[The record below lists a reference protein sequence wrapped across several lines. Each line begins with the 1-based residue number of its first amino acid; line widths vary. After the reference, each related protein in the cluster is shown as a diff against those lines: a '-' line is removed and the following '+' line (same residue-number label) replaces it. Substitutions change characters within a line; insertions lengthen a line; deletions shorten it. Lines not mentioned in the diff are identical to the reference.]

1 MARKMMRYKAVISY
15 DGTKYVGWQRQKNGL
30 SIQEVL
36 ETAMQKVFGCEVECT
51 ASGRTDAGVHAEGQV
66 IHFEV
71 ETGIPAD
78 KIPFSVNNC
87 LPEDI
92 SMLACE
98 VAPKGFN
105 ARFSAKRKTYR
116 YSIYYSRFPL
126 PMLEH
131 THYRSTV
138 PMNVEAMKEAATKLV
153 GTHDFKCFMAAGSNI
168 KDKTYRTMYSVDV
181 ESKDNVVTI
190 TVCGNGFLYNMVR
203 IMAGTLYYVGI
214 GKLTPKDVGRIV
226 AQKDRAAAGKTL
238 PAKGLCL
245 VSVEYD
251 DGEQNVPEDSLS

>member
-1 MARKMMRYKAVISY
+1 MVRKMRRYKAIISY

-36 ETAMQKVFGCEVECT
+36 ETAMQKVLGCEVECT

-71 ETGIPAD
+71 ETAIPAD
-78 KIPFSVNNC
+78 KIPFSVNNY
-87 LPEDI
+87 LPDDI
-92 SMLACE
+92 SMLACDF
-98 VAPKGFN
+98 APKGFN
-105 ARFSAKRKTYR
+105 ARFSAKKKTYR

-138 PMNVEAMKEAATKLV
+138 PMDVDAMKEAAKKLV
-153 GTHDFKCFMAAGSNI
+153 GTHNFKCFMAAGSNI
-168 KDKTYRTMYSVDV
+168 KDKTTRTMYSVDV
-181 ESKDNVVTI
+181 ERNGNVVTI

-214 GKLTPKDVGRIV
+214 GKLTVQDVGRIL
-226 AQKDRAAAGKTL
+226 ANKDRTMAGKTL

-245 VSVEYD
+245 VSVEYGD
-251 DGEQNVPEDSLS
+251 EDNSLSSNNE

>member
-1 MARKMMRYKAVISY
+1 MVRTMTRYMAVISY
-15 DGTKYVGWQRQKNGL
+15 DGTNYVGWQRQKNGV
-30 SIQEVL
+30 SIQEIL
-36 ETAMQKVFGCEVECT
+36 ENAMKETFGTDVDCT

-71 ETGIPAD
+71 ETNIPAD
-78 KIPFSVNNC
+78 KIPFSVNNH
-87 LPEDI
+87 LPPDI
-92 SMLACE
+92 SMLACKI
-98 VAPKGFN
+98 APKGFN

-131 THYRSTV
+131 TCYRSKV
-138 PMNVEAMKEAATKLV
+138 PMDVELMKEAATKLV

-168 KDKTYRTMYSVDV
+168 KDKTYRTMYDVTV
-181 ESKDNVVTI
+181 ESKDNIVTI
-190 TVCGNGFLYNMVR
+190 TVTGNGFLYNMVR

-226 AQKDRAAAGKTL
+226 AQKDRAQAGKTL

-245 VSVEYD
+245 LSVEYD
-251 DGEQNVPEDSLS
+251 EDEQQPEQQD